1 MYEYMSCITEVGNA
15 QLPINPT
22 IHIKNKHNWTQ
33 QQMRLEQ
40 TSTLQ

>member
-1 MYEYMSCITEVGNA
+1 MYEYICLVSLKLAMHNF
-15 QLPINPT
+15 LNPT
-22 IHIKNKHNWTQ
+22 IYIKNKHNWTQ